1 MSYGVVG
8 SKSGHLLVETLT
20 GVGGTSSDAAFDR
33 FQSVWGATWVPGRLT
48 LTALHLTFMP
58 NRVGRGS
65 AMLKIDLRDLTGVE
79 LGTGVVQRTVGLRTP
94 GHVGRLRC
102 IGAPALAEHVAALAE
117 AARHAPS
124 RPPRG
129 RAGLPASGADGGAG
143 AAPGRG
149 EDSDVV
155 LLPPGLTR
163 ATGPS

>member
-8 SKSGHLLVETLT
+8 AKSGHLLVETLT
-20 GVGGTSSDAAFDR
+20 GAGGTPSDAAFDR
-33 FQSVWGATWVPGRLT
+33 FQTVWGATWVPGRLT

-65 AMLKIDLRDLTGVE
+65 AMLKIDLHDITGVE

-102 IGAPALAEHVAALAE
+102 IGAPALAEQVAALAE

-129 RAGLPASGADGGAG
+129 RAGLSSSDLG
-143 AAPGRG
+143 AA
-149 EDSDVV
+149 
-155 LLPPGLTR
+155 LQPPGLPKL
-163 ATGPS
+163 TGRG

>member
-8 SKSGHLLVETLT
+8 SKSGHLLVETLN
-20 GVGGTSSDAAFDR
+20 GSGGTPSDAAFDR

-79 LGTGVVQRTVGLRTP
+79 LGAGVVQRTVGLRTP

-102 IGAPALAEHVAALAE
+102 LGAPGLAEQVAALAE

-129 RAGLPASGADGGAG
+129 RAGPSSPDGAERRPD
-143 AAPGRG
+143 
-149 EDSDVV
+149 
-155 LLPPGLTR
+155 LLPPGLPR
-163 ATGPS
+163 VSGPS

>member
-20 GVGGTSSDAAFDR
+20 GSGGTPSDAAFDR
-33 FQSVWGATWVPGRLT
+33 FQGVWGGTWGPGRLT
-48 LTALHLTFMP
+48 LTTLHLTFMP

-79 LGTGVVQRTVGLRTP
+79 LGAGVVQRTVGLRTP

-102 IGAPALAEHVAALAE
+102 LGAPGLAEQVAALAE

-129 RAGLPASGADGGAG
+129 RAGPSSPDGAEHR
-143 AAPGRG
+143 PG
-149 EDSDVV
+149 
-155 LLPPGLTR
+155 LLPPGLPR
-163 ATGPS
+163 VAGPS

>member
-20 GVGGTSSDAAFDR
+20 GSGGTPSDAAFDC

-58 NRVGRGS
+58 HRVGRGS
-65 AMLKIDLRDLTGVE
+65 AMLKINLRDLTGVE
-79 LGTGVVQRTVGLRTP
+79 LGAGVVQRTVGLRTP

-102 IGAPALAEHVAALAE
+102 LGAPGLAEQVAALAE

-129 RAGLPASGADGGAG
+129 RAGLSSPDGGEHR
-143 AAPGRG
+143 P
-149 EDSDVV
+149 D
-155 LLPPGLTR
+155 LLPPGLPR
-163 ATGPS
+163 VSGPS

>member
-20 GVGGTSSDAAFDR
+20 GAGGTPSDAAFDR
-33 FQSVWGATWVPGRLT
+33 FQTVWGATWVPGRLT

-79 LGTGVVQRTVGLRTP
+79 LGSGVVQRTVGLRTA

-102 IGAPALAEHVAALAE
+102 LGAPALAEQVAALAE

-129 RAGLPASGADGGAG
+129 RAGSSTRSGPAADPRSGST
-143 AAPGRG
+143 PMPRI
-149 EDSDVV
+149 
-155 LLPPGLTR
+155 
-163 ATGPS
+163 TGPA

>member
-20 GVGGTSSDAAFDR
+20 GSGGTPSDAAFDR

-48 LTALHLTFMP
+48 MTALHLTFMP

-65 AMLKIDLRDLTGVE
+65 AMLKIDLVDITGVE
-79 LGTGVVQRTVGLRTP
+79 LGAGVVQRPVGLRTP

-102 IGAPALAEHVAALAE
+102 LGAPGLAEQVAALAE
-117 AARHAPS
+117 AAQHAPT

-129 RAGLPASGADGGAG
+129 RAGLPAPEGAEHR
-143 AAPGRG
+143 PG
-149 EDSDVV
+149 
-155 LLPPGLTR
+155 LLPPGLPR
-163 ATGPS
+163 VSGPG